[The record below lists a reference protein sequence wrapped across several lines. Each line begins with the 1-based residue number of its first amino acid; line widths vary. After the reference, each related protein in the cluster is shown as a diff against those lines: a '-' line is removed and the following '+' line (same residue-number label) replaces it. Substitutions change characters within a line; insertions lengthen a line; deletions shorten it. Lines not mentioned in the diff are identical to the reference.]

1 MKYECRSAWPSEE
14 PSKKLWKKQCGNK
27 LWVRLLQ
34 KRHHYY
40 SMRYKNRSQQCYD
53 SRGKM
58 NVLECNLTNIYKII
72 TIKLWKLTNFVT
84 NDVSNLFCKT
94 KSHKNIVT
102 WTQKQSTW
110 NTYILFK
117 ILALELDWLIEL
129 NYNDNKIDFVQ
140 SIQKTKKFIRVLSIH
155 FLGIT
160 YGMRNTFRYI

>member
-1 MKYECRSAWPSEE
+1 MEIDKFCD
-14 PSKKLWKKQCGNK
+14 K
-27 LWVRLLQ
+27 
-34 KRHHYY
+34 
-40 SMRYKNRSQQCYD
+40 
-53 SRGKM
+53 
-58 NVLECNLTNIYKII
+58 
-72 TIKLWKLTNFVT
+72 

-140 SIQKTKKFIRVLSIH
+140 SIQKTKKHSYACCLFIS
-155 FLGIT
+155 
-160 YGMRNTFRYI
+160 